1 LAYISFNKPLRAMKQ
16 TDLENF
22 RITRLENEVDFF
34 RKTTEESL
42 QNNGKKIDRIL
53 TVLESDD
60 SIGERGLVQDV
71 KLLKKE
77 VYRLKSVASIYKIL
91 AGGLTALLT
100 GLGIYYKNR

>member
-1 LAYISFNKPLRAMKQ
+1 MKQ

-42 QNNGKKIDRIL
+42 HNNGKKIDRIL